1 MLLFLSISRNYSDS
15 HSRPPTTQNKI
26 THRCSAIYGVL
37 ELGVKLVDVP
47 TISLS
52 FVHDPFFNTLHACL
66 NAVMT
71 IIYPPSG
78 KLGRTWAFF
87 LCFPRLHSGDQKSPT
102 LSPLF
107 HVGSVSSV
115 STMFDP
121 VSFLQFPFFLCCS
134 PLETQNRGFASRWH
148 WSFNNLFSYL

>member
-87 LCFPRLHSGDQKSPT
+87 CVSPDFIRGIKNPPPSPHSFMLAQ
-102 LSPLF
+102 
-107 HVGSVSSV
+107 
-115 STMFDP
+115 
-121 VSFLQFPFFLCCS
+121 
-134 PLETQNRGFASRWH
+134 
-148 WSFNNLFSYL
+148 